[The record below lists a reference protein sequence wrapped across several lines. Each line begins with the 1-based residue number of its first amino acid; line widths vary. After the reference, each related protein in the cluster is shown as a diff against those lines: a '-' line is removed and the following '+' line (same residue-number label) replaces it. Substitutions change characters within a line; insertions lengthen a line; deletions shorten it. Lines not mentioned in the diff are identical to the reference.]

1 MSVPSRRV
9 RVSCVEKQRARDAC
23 ALASTGT
30 RHAMYRSGSRAVNS
44 PLYVDLDGLA
54 DDGAVLFQTR
64 ADDGFQPKTLVPIG
78 DSSVSGLRTV
88 SLPISS
94 GPVTLDAGAVVTAR
108 LYYRSVEDGT
118 LGDIVPLEGNVVTV
132 DGEGTSSETQIG
144 GWSNDARLTL
154 YIDLE

>member
-1 MSVPSRRV
+1 M
-9 RVSCVEKQRARDAC
+9 
-23 ALASTGT
+23 
-30 RHAMYRSGSRAVNS
+30 
-44 PLYVDLDGLA
+44 
-54 DDGAVLFQTR
+54 
-64 ADDGFQPKTLVPIG
+64 
-78 DSSVSGLRTV
+78 
-88 SLPISS
+88 
-94 GPVTLDAGAVVTAR
+94 TAR